1 VGRRWSLASHVDV
14 PQRILTTLGVDIFK
28 DLRYDTWVLQTIW
41 ARMVNNQHGGV
52 EARSVNPLYSFINH
66 SCEPNA
72 EARGLDKTYP
82 AQSAPVLESSAL
94 AIIARRD
101 IKPGEEIYISYLDG
115 HDLFRSRAHRN
126 LRLRANW
133 LSGDCMC
140 TRCRREAQMESS
152 K

>member
-101 IKPGEEIYISYLDG
+101 IKPSEEIYISYLDG
-115 HDLFRSRAHRN
+115 RDLFRSRAHRN